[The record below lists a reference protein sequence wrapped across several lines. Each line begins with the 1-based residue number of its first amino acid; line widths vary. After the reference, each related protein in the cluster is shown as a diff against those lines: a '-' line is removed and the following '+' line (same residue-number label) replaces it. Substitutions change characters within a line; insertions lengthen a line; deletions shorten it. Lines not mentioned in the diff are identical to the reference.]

1 MTTIRDIDRV
11 KGTVFD
17 LPHAMSLSPSD
28 CNVLVVSS
36 RTLFFVQLFG
46 TGEMDFVSRY
56 ASSLLD
62 GNKYVLAE
70 DSADLDD
77 INDLVNNYELEVQ
90 PVTCDLVAAIEAL
103 TEATVQAGS
112 GCCTPYG
119 PDYPPPAPD
128 LGDPDIAPPPDDWST
143 WESYYTYKCKAAN
156 MIVDNW
162 IDTLTGLATLS
173 GILSAIGALALAAFV
188 NTSLLSGLLVGLM
201 MLGFSAGAAAAIII
215 GALIYIIAG
224 GIQLLVYFLE
234 VGNVME
240 NTKSDLICLLYEAQ
254 SPADAKDAVVLF
266 TSDIAENIAY
276 DPADDS
282 TLFQIQLDAI
292 VDALFNDAIVN
303 VLFEENPDANV
314 YVGDVDCD
322 DCQEFS
328 PDCYY
333 WTATT
338 SPFNIIV
345 YGQRDDPPYWSAGAD
360 IFDDVDGWC
369 TTTPRTAGTY
379 QEITFYIKNPVYGH
393 PEWGTGANDVYWST
407 SKIWFTCQNFA
418 IGNPLFSNMGFGGV
432 SDKVRG
438 PGYDNATYRAD
449 YSGSPPLDTWEQM
462 NLGLD
467 PLQEWISVSFAVKY
481 DTNYNQAQKA
491 SMRKF
496 LLCTLDD
503 PPPWE

>member
-1 MTTIRDIDRV
+1 METIRDIGRV

-103 TEATVQAGS
+103 TAATVEAGS

-128 LGDPDIAPPPDDWST
+128 TGDPDIDPPPDDWST

-162 IDTLTGLATLS
+162 IDTLKGLATLS
-173 GILSAIGALALAAFV
+173 GILAAIGALALAAFV
-188 NTSLLSGLLVGLM
+188 NTALLSGLLVGLM

-224 GIQLLVYFLE
+224 GIQLLVYFLD
-234 VGNVME
+234 VGNEME
-240 NTKSDLICLLYEAQ
+240 ATKTDLICLLYNATSVVQ
-254 SPADAKDAVVLF
+254 AKGDIVTF
-266 TSDIAENIAY
+266 TSDIAENLIY
-276 DPADDS
+276 DPADND
-282 TLFQIQLDAI
+282 TLFKIQLDAI

-303 VLFEENPDANV
+303 VLFELNLDADV

-322 DCQEFS
+322 VCIE
-328 PDCYY
+328 
-333 WTATT
+333 
-338 SPFNIIV
+338 
-345 YGQRDDPPYWSAGAD
+345 
-360 IFDDVDGWC
+360 
-369 TTTPRTAGTY
+369 
-379 QEITFYIKNPVYGH
+379 
-393 PEWGTGANDVYWST
+393 
-407 SKIWFTCQNFA
+407 
-418 IGNPLFSNMGFGGV
+418 L
-432 SDKVRG
+432 
-438 PGYDNATYRAD
+438 
-449 YSGSPPLDTWEQM
+449 PPLDWKIANSPFWGIESAEGTIGTGVVTNDGTQFIINTVENTAAPPGTSYFITLIVRARELAGANCVVHGGRFTINAAPPGWVSNNAARCIGVGSCGNAEAYVGLGGPGDYDEYCIFTRGWSTPQQM
-462 NLGLD
+462 TFSI
-467 PLQEWISVSFAVKY
+467 PISPTA
-481 DTNYNQAQKA
+481 
-491 SMRKF
+491 
-496 LLCTLDD
+496 C
-503 PPPWE
+503 